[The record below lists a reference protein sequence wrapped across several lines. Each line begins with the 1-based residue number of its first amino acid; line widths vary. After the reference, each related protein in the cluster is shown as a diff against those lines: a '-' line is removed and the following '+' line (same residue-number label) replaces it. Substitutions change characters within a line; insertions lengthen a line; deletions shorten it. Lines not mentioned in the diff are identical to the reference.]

1 MCVYVYVHV
10 LGGVFCLTLER
21 QRLQSSTEGIDV
33 CSVLRQLLQDSI
45 KVLLATAVFTDST
58 DSPVAVVVS
67 KC

>member
-1 MCVYVYVHV
+1 MYVYVHV

-21 QRLQSSTEGIDV
+21 RRLQSSTEGIDV